1 MLGGDARIAHRLIV
15 LEPLT
20 TSAAHLVKPLTAG
33 DKELG
38 HNNSLGRVLLLPGQ
52 RG

>member
-20 TSAAHLVKPLTAG
+20 TSAAQPVKPLTAVN
-33 DKELG
+33 K
-38 HNNSLGRVLLLPGQ
+38 
-52 RG
+52 